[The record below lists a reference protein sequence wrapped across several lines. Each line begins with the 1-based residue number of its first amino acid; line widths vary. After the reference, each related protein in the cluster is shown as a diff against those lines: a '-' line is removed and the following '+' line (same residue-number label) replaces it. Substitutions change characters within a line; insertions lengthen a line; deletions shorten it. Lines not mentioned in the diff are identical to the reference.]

1 MSKLQAEPIAEPPG
15 GLAAW
20 LQGPAGR
27 SVAEQESAIAGE
39 ILADLFGYHIV
50 QLGNPYPAPLVG
62 ASRISHA
69 VVVGD
74 LERPASL
81 AARHDALPL
90 ASGSVDVLV
99 LPHQLEFSPQPHEVL
114 REAERVLI
122 AEGHLLLFGFAP
134 ASWYG
139 LWRLGLGW
147 RGEVPWAG
155 QFLRRARLADWLK
168 LLGLEVVRAGGCSYR
183 PPLGNPRRFERL
195 AWMERLGRHF
205 WPRLGNCYWL
215 LARKRVLGVRPLP
228 ALRARRVRLAATGAV
243 ETGMR
248 QAPAEKAE

>member
-1 MSKLQAEPIAEPPG
+1 MTKRHIDTNQEPAV
-15 GLAAW
+15 GLADW
-20 LQGPAGR
+20 LRSPAGR
-27 SVAEQESAIAGE
+27 AVSAQEAAVAGE
-39 ILADLFGYHIV
+39 VLADLFGYHIV
-50 QLGNPYPAPLVG
+50 QLGDPYESPLIS

-74 LERPASL
+74 LERPAGL

-99 LPHQLEFSPQPHEVL
+99 LPHQLEFSARPHEVL

-139 LWRLGLGW
+139 IWRLALGW
-147 RGEVPWAG
+147 RGEAPWSG

-168 LLGLEVVRAGGCSYR
+168 LLGLEVVRAGTCSHR
-183 PPLGNPRRFERL
+183 PPLRNARRFERL

-205 WPRLGNCYWL
+205 WPRAGNCYWL
-215 LARKRVLGVRPLP
+215 LARKRVLAVRPVR
-228 ALRARRVRLAATGAV
+228 ALRTRRVRLPATGAV

-248 QAPAEKAE
+248 QLPQGEGE

>member
-1 MSKLQAEPIAEPPG
+1 MTKRHIDTNQEPAV
-15 GLAAW
+15 GLADW
-20 LQGPAGR
+20 LRSPAGR
-27 SVAEQESAIAGE
+27 AVSAQEAAIAGE
-39 ILADLFGYHIV
+39 VLADLFGYHIV
-50 QLGNPYPAPLVG
+50 QLGDPYESPLIS

-74 LERPASL
+74 LERPAGL

-99 LPHQLEFSPQPHEVL
+99 LPHQLEFSARPHEVL

-139 LWRLGLGW
+139 MWRLALGW
-147 RGEVPWAG
+147 RGEAPWSG

-168 LLGLEVVRAGGCSYR
+168 LLGLEVVRAGTCSHR
-183 PPLGNPRRFERL
+183 PPLRNARRFERL

-205 WPRLGNCYWL
+205 WPRAGNCYWL
-215 LARKRVLGVRPLP
+215 LARKRVLAVRPVR
-228 ALRARRVRLAATGAV
+228 ALRTRRVRLPATGAV

-248 QAPAEKAE
+248 QLPQGEGE